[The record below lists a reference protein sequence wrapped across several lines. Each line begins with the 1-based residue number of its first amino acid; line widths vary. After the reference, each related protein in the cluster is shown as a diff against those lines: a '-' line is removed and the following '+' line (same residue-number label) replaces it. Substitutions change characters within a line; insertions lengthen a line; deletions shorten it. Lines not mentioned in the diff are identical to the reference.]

1 MVVINNY
8 DEFAQYVGQE
18 LGVSEYLKITQEQ
31 INSFADATLDHQWIH
46 VDTERAEK
54 ESPFGS
60 TIAHGYLTLS
70 VLPYMWAQI
79 ADVRNVKSLIN
90 YGIEKLKFN
99 QPVTVGSEIRVRVKL
114 LALTNLRGIAKAEL
128 KATMEIKD
136 SPKNAFEGTIVFY
149 TISIIKDKTVSRAGR
164 DRTKTNC
171 FGYKNRDFLS
181 VLMRSPLMRRTMLL
195 NRITTFRLHI

>member
-46 VDTERAEK
+46 VDEERAK
-54 ESPFGS
+54 NESPFGS

-99 QPVTVGSEIRVRVKL
+99 QPVTVGSELRVRVKL
-114 LALTNLRGIAKAEL
+114 LTLTNLRGIVKAEL

-136 SPKNAFEGTIVFY
+136 SPKNAFEGTIVFLY
-149 TISIIKDKTVSRAGR
+149 H
-164 DRTKTNC
+164 
-171 FGYKNRDFLS
+171 F
-181 VLMRSPLMRRTMLL
+181 
-195 NRITTFRLHI
+195 

>member
-8 DEFAQYVGQE
+8 EEFEKYVGQE

-46 VDTERAEK
+46 VDQERAK
-54 ESPFGS
+54 TESPFKT

-70 VLPYMWAQI
+70 VLPHMWAQI

-99 QPVTVGSEIRVRVKL
+99 QPVTVDSEIRIRVKL
-114 LALTNLRGIAKAEL
+114 LSLVNLRGIAKAEL

-136 SPKNAFEGTIVFY
+136 SPKNAFEATIVFLY
-149 TISIIKDKTVSRAGR
+149 HF
-164 DRTKTNC
+164 N
-171 FGYKNRDFLS
+171 
-181 VLMRSPLMRRTMLL
+181 
-195 NRITTFRLHI
+195 